1 MLRRE
6 QQKEVESKKQLQR
19 AAHKDLADNEFK
31 DLSIDPEELER
42 IRKRQAGTQV
52 TAESFAAWKSAFD
65 EEMRL
70 ATEAA
75 AVKAGMTQAQQQLI
89 QQGGSE
95 DRPTGKALFLANKVS
110 LDDAEVEALI
120 AAGESEE
127 MLSSAGDSGKQT
139 GSVNAEDWEEGDSE
153 DDDDEDYVDEGDLE
167 EVLSDEELE
176 GDGKGR

>member
-70 ATEAA
+70 ATESAA
-75 AVKAGMTQAQQQLI
+75 IKAGLTQAQQQLI

-110 LDDAEVEALI
+110 VDDAEVEALI

-127 MLSSAGDSGKQT
+127 MLSSAGDSGKAST
-139 GSVNAEDWEEGDSE
+139 NADWEEGDSE
-153 DDDDEDYVDEGDLE
+153 DDDDEDYIDEGDLE
-167 EVLSDEELE
+167 EVLSDEEFE
-176 GDGKGR
+176 GGK